1 MEKDNVSLSLAN
13 ENIREL
19 RTLPE
24 NTPKMKKLYGT
35 LLVIVLA
42 VALSDCSTSTIQ
54 EETQDYTEATLGN
67 EKITVDPN
75 AMETEVMTLVNN
87 HRSSKGLPMLE
98 NSSTT
103 YKYAEEHNDYMI
115 SKNSL
120 SHDNFQ
126 SRAEKIAEETHAV
139 SISENVARYYTSA
152 EKTLEGWLNSTSHKK
167 AMEGD
172 FTHTTLSVQLD
183 KQGRPYYTQ
192 IFMKVE

>member
-1 MEKDNVSLSLAN
+1 
-13 ENIREL
+13 
-19 RTLPE
+19 
-24 NTPKMKKLYGT
+24 MKKLYGT

-42 VALSDCSTSTIQ
+42 ITLGACSTSTIQ

-75 AMETEVMTLVNN
+75 AMETEVITLVNN
-87 HRSSKGLPMLE
+87 HRASMGLPKLE
-98 NSSTT
+98 DSSTS

-126 SRAEKIAEETHAV
+126 SRAEKIAQETNAI

-152 EKTLEGWLNSTSHKK
+152 EKTMEGWLNSASHKE

>member
-1 MEKDNVSLSLAN
+1 
-13 ENIREL
+13 
-19 RTLPE
+19 
-24 NTPKMKKLYGT
+24 MKKLYGT

-42 VALSDCSTSTIQ
+42 ITLSDCSTSTTQ
-54 EETQDYTEATLGN
+54 EETQDYTEVTLGN
-67 EKITVDPN
+67 EKITVDPT

-87 HRSSKGLPMLE
+87 HRASKGLSMLE

-115 SKNSL
+115 SKNKL

-126 SRAEKIAEETHAV
+126 SRAEKIAEETNAISV
-139 SISENVARYYTSA
+139 SENVARYYTSA
-152 EKTLEGWLNSTSHKK
+152 EKTMEGWLNSTSHRD
-167 AMEGD
+167 AMEGN

-192 IFMKVE
+192 IFIKVE